1 MKPLRG
7 SILGGGIDFVSQ
19 FKDISLSWGSGHGS
33 GWPCG
38 GRSVQQL
45 LSPIS
50 GLQEGEKWEFLC
62 ATPFLSSFSFSLEPQ
77 PMR

>member
-1 MKPLRG
+1 MKPLIG
-7 SILGGGIDFVSQ
+7 SILGEGIDFVSQ

-45 LSPIS
+45 LSLIS
-50 GLQEGEKWEFLC
+50 GLWGEKWEFLC
-62 ATPFLSSFSFSLEPQ
+62 ATPFLSSFSFSLEHQ
-77 PMR
+77 LMR